1 MGKKTS
7 LKFSEKMHF
16 TPATSSIDLKFGDAK
31 FQYDF
36 NQWFAMAG
44 GCRFLWIRQDYG
56 WLQETRPMIYGILST
71 EINNFDLDFS
81 NRISYRILNKE
92 NNHFRY
98 WQKVVIDL
106 PEISKPKMQFYTAFE
121 SFCKLNREKIH
132 MFRLY
137 AGLKTIQ
144 KENFEMKVY
153 YAYQKNKDFSS
164 WKTTDV
170 IGINLDIEF

>member
-1 MGKKTS
+1 MGEKSS

-16 TPATSSIDLKFGDAK
+16 TPATGSIDLKFGDAR
-31 FQYDF
+31 FYYDF
-36 NQWFAMAG
+36 TQWFAMAG
-44 GCRFLWIRQDYG
+44 GCRFLWSRQDYG

-81 NRISYRILNKE
+81 NRISYRMLNKE

-98 WQKVVIDL
+98 WQKIVIDF
-106 PEISKPKMQFYTAFE
+106 PEISEPRMQFYTAFE
-121 SFCKLNREKIH
+121 SFCKLNRENIH

-144 KENFEMKVY
+144 KEHFEMKVY
-153 YAYQKNKDFSS
+153 YAYQKNKNFSS

-170 IGINLDIEF
+170 IGINFDIEL